1 MRQAR
6 YSSFMMGPPHISMM
20 HPVAFAPLFFSK
32 REREREREGGG
43 GGAENI
49 MIICK

>member
-6 YSSFMMGPPHISMM
+6 YSFMMGPPHISMM

-32 REREREREGGG
+32 REREREREKGGEG
-43 GGAENI
+43 GQRI
-49 MIICK
+49 S